1 MGVVVEYLVNV
12 HVENFRAIF
21 LLDNTSAS
29 KRTNHI
35 DVYYDLVRDYL
46 KYGAVKVSFF
56 RSEENLTDKF
66 TKNLGNEPFPPLA

>member
-1 MGVVVEYLVNV
+1 MGGVVKYPITMYVDNV
-12 HVENFRAIF
+12 GAIF

-66 TKNLGNEPFPPLA
+66 TKNLGNENFPPLA